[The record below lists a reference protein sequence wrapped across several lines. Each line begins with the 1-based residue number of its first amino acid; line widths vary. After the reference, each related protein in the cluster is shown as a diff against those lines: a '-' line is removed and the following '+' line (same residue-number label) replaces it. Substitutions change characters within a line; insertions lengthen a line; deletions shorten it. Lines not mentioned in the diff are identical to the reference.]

1 MLEKSTRVVVR
12 NSRRA
17 NICIELLRL
26 LYRNCKSVG
35 KDISSVYRKSLESE
49 DDAALTYGEIL
60 PASFI
65 QILQLA
71 VDSKSKLPSK
81 DCGRVF
87 VDLGSGVGKAC
98 FSAALAPL
106 NFTKIWGIEIIDE
119 MTQQAKEIN
128 NSLQHLIETSLV
140 LSNSS
145 MAKNPTPNYLQSQ
158 KQFNGQKLLDAMKN
172 ILLKSDGMSLSTDEL
187 GNQLC
192 KSLGR
197 KEYRQQIK
205 LVKSLES
212 FLRSD
217 CLCAVDLSTNKESSL
232 TLHFDPKISKIYLL
246 RTLKDDK
253 ETSLTKEDLKI
264 NDKTSPVL
272 AEKLSSGETIDD
284 EAETSKMESF
294 DKELIY
300 RLSKEDAQLL
310 LPCPEIVFETGD
322 IFEVVWWT
330 EADVAYAASLL
341 FSDAMMLKLTEKVLL
356 MKAGAWFITL
366 KPLVS
371 FSPALLKYC
380 EAVFAN
386 AFFPF
391 HYNCDPNTDI
401 PCEGAAGF
409 G

>member
-1 MLEKSTRVVVR
+1 
-12 NSRRA
+12 
-17 NICIELLRL
+17 
-26 LYRNCKSVG
+26 
-35 KDISSVYRKSLESE
+35 
-49 DDAALTYGEIL
+49 
-60 PASFI
+60 
-65 QILQLA
+65 
-71 VDSKSKLPSK
+71 
-81 DCGRVF
+81 
-87 VDLGSGVGKAC
+87 
-98 FSAALAPL
+98 
-106 NFTKIWGIEIIDE
+106 
-119 MTQQAKEIN
+119 
-128 NSLQHLIETSLV
+128 
-140 LSNSS
+140 
-145 MAKNPTPNYLQSQ
+145 
-158 KQFNGQKLLDAMKN
+158 
-172 ILLKSDGMSLSTDEL
+172 LSTDEL

-217 CLCAVDLSTNKESSL
+217 CLSTNEESSL
-232 TLHFDPKISKIYLL
+232 TLHFDPNLSKIYLL

-284 EAETSKMESF
+284 VAETSKMESS

-341 FSDAMMLKLTEKVLL
+341 FSDAMMLRLTEKVLL

-386 AFFPF
+386 AFHFIPLQLRPEHRYYLRRSSRIWLDYAAKAF
-391 HYNCDPNTDI
+391 FECPGKWPRCSSTSDASPSLWPKYDIAQLHILAKKQFFIHTHVYNSILCHYFSFQN
-401 PCEGAAGF
+401 F
-409 G
+409 

>member
-140 LSNSS
+140 SNSS
-145 MAKNPTPNYLQSQ
+145 MVTAAKNPTPNNLQSQ

-172 ILLKSDGMSLSTDEL
+172 ILLNSDGM
-187 GNQLC
+187 
-192 KSLGR
+192 
-197 KEYRQQIK
+197 
-205 LVKSLES
+205 
-212 FLRSD
+212 
-217 CLCAVDLSTNKESSL
+217 
-232 TLHFDPKISKIYLL
+232 
-246 RTLKDDK
+246 
-253 ETSLTKEDLKI
+253 
-264 NDKTSPVL
+264 
-272 AEKLSSGETIDD
+272 
-284 EAETSKMESF
+284 
-294 DKELIY
+294 
-300 RLSKEDAQLL
+300 
-310 LPCPEIVFETGD
+310 
-322 IFEVVWWT
+322 
-330 EADVAYAASLL
+330 
-341 FSDAMMLKLTEKVLL
+341 
-356 MKAGAWFITL
+356 
-366 KPLVS
+366 
-371 FSPALLKYC
+371 
-380 EAVFAN
+380 
-386 AFFPF
+386 
-391 HYNCDPNTDI
+391 
-401 PCEGAAGF
+401 
-409 G
+409 